1 MMQDWI
7 LKYTAKPQNFSVE
20 YLKCAVKL
28 PKYTV
33 RLGVVSINMQCKY

>member
-1 MMQDWI
+1 MIQDWI
-7 LKYTAKPQNFSVE
+7 LKYTAKPQNFCVE

-33 RLGVVSINMQCKY
+33 RLGVVSINMQCKS

>member
-1 MMQDWI
+1 MQDWI

-20 YLKCAVKL
+20 YLKCAAVKL

-33 RLGVVSINMQCKY
+33 RLGVVSINMQCKS